1 MISSY
6 LILLIFLSLV
16 FNAVARRLKFPPEL
30 FLVVVSGAISFI
42 PFVPRFTIDGYSLLE
57 IILPPLLFSAA
68 RNLSAYKFRK
78 MRWPIIYLGFFMTF
92 ITALIV
98 AVTISALVG
107 FMTFTSGLI
116 LGAVIA
122 PPDAVSAVSIGK
134 KLGLPERV
142 MVILTG
148 ESLINDAAALTIF
161 SFAVAESYGNESF
174 IQSPALL
181 FLWTCLVGAFI
192 GIFAG
197 VLAIAVRRILK
208 EPNIIAIFTAI
219 VPFAVYV
226 SCEHV
231 HASGVL
237 GVVTAGFVIEKTTFR
252 STYSTRLQ
260 EKTLWRSIEMLFDS
274 FVFAYIG
281 LQFRFIITDLIDSGL
296 DEIKITVYGFLVL
309 LIAILIRPIGLLGYA
324 ATKNIWY
331 RLHLKRLRHFVSL
344 SKNRTTISEFGDTPV
359 TWREYIILS
368 WTGMRGVVTLAT
380 ASAVPTIAEI
390 SHESA
395 EFKTRVFIQVIS
407 LIVAVGTLLL
417 QGLTLPFLTKKIL
430 NTEKMVTPEQDP
442 LNGEWAKAR
451 KLMEAAALRVIDAE
465 YEANPNTFDKE
476 RVEMV
481 WRNLD
486 VVTTLKNRKDIS
498 FMSKL
503 LLEIVEAQREDIQ
516 SAARNREIHPDVARE
531 YLDSIDYKLIGYRM
545 S

>member
-6 LILLIFLSLV
+6 LILLIFMSLV
-16 FNAVARRLKFPPEL
+16 VNAVGRRLKFSSEL
-30 FLVVVSGAISFI
+30 FLVVVFGLISFI
-42 PFVPRFTIDGYSLLE
+42 PVVPRFTIDGYSLLE

-68 RNLSAYKFRK
+68 RNLSVYKFRK

-98 AVTISALVG
+98 AISISALVG
-107 FMTFTSGLI
+107 FITFTSGLI

-161 SFAVAESYGNESF
+161 SFAVAESYGVGRIIE
-174 IQSPALL
+174 QPVLL
-181 FLWTCLVGAFI
+181 FLWTCLIGALI

-197 VLAIAVRRILK
+197 VVAIAVRKMLK

-226 SCEHV
+226 CVEHV
-231 HASGVL
+231 YASGVL
-237 GVVTAGFVIEKTTFR
+237 GVVTAGFVIERTTFR
-252 STYSTRLQ
+252 ATYSTRLQ
-260 EKTLWRSIEMLFDS
+260 EKTLWHSIEMLFDS

-281 LQFRFIITDLIDSGL
+281 LQFRFIVTDLIDSGL
-296 DEIKITVYGFLVL
+296 DEIRIVGYGFITL
-309 LIAILIRPIGLLGYA
+309 LIVILIRPVGLLGYA
-324 ATKNIWY
+324 AIKNIWY
-331 RLHLKRLRHFVSL
+331 QLHLKRLRHFVSFTR
-344 SKNRTTISEFGDTPV
+344 NRPNSLEFGDTPV
-359 TWREYIILS
+359 TWREYVILS

-380 ASAVPTIAEI
+380 ASAVPAFAEI
-390 SHESA
+390 GHETA
-395 EFKTRVFIQVIS
+395 EFKTHVFIQVIS

-417 QGLTLPFLTKKIL
+417 QGLTLPFLIKRIL
-430 NTEKMVTPEQDP
+430 NTKCATVDEEDP
-442 LNGEWAKAR
+442 LKGEWAKAR
-451 KLMEAAALRVIDAE
+451 KLMEKAALRVIDAE
-465 YEANPNTFDKE
+465 HEANPDTFNKE
-476 RVEMV
+476 RVELV

-486 VVTTLKNRKDIS
+486 VEGTLKNRKDIS

-516 SAARNREIHPDVARE
+516 NAARNREIHPDVARE
-531 YLDSIDYKLIGYRM
+531 YLDSIDYKLSYAR